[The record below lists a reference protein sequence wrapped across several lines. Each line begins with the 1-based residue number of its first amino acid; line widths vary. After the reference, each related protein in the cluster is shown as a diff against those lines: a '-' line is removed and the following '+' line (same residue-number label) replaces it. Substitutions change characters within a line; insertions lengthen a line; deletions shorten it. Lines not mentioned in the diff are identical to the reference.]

1 MARTR
6 GRRPASPPEPT
17 SEPRAATGPTDP
29 GGHAN
34 GSARAAAGSG
44 GRPPAAGG
52 VPSALPR
59 AAART
64 PSLPGAPGGAGAAG
78 EAGSP
83 GSPGGAG
90 APGAASP
97 AAPSSGRPPGGPGAS
112 PRPDARPASG
122 AGEPSAKSHPPRHAP
137 PPPAGSRRS
146 FRNGLIGGL
155 IGGLLGGVAAW
166 AALTYLVPS
175 NASDEVQALRA
186 RVEQLG
192 SAVDRSQGD
201 QQALAELSSRVQA
214 LQQASPAA
222 GGDLAA
228 RVEALEKARAAG
240 SDQTQGGPGLA
251 ALTKRLDALEHG
263 AGAAEGSAPTAG
275 LDDLRT
281 RLTALEG
288 QVSSLATD
296 VAGAGDA
303 RTGDVASLE
312 ALQSRLGAIESRLP
326 EADAAAHRIDALSA
340 RVDSL
345 EPTGA
350 KVGQLA
356 GDVDQIKQQ
365 SAAAQ
370 SRLDGLAAQVQGLGQ
385 QLQALGGD
393 VKGVQTGLAET
404 RNRAATADDRRAQA
418 AALALIT
425 TQIDAA
431 LGQGKP
437 YEAPLRSLTALGDQ
451 DAAVRQ
457 AATELA
463 PGAASGVPSLA
474 ALRQSFA
481 PVADEIVQR
490 ERAPEGGSLI
500 DRATSNL
507 MRLVT
512 VRPVGADVAGE
523 DAAARVARAE
533 ADLDRGDL
541 AAAVA
546 EVEALKG
553 PAAEAAAAWLGDAK
567 ARLQATA
574 ALASLRAHV
583 TALLSPTD

>member
-6 GRRPASPPEPT
+6 GRRPAGPPEPT
-17 SEPRAATGPTDP
+17 SEPRAAATGP

-34 GSARAAAGSG
+34 GSPRATPGPG
-44 GRPPAAGG
+44 GRPSTAGG
-52 VPSALPR
+52 AGSALTR
-59 AAART
+59 TAAST
-64 PSLPGAPGGAGAAG
+64 PNLPGAPGGAGAAG

-90 APGAASP
+90 APRAASP
-97 AAPSSGRPPGGPGAS
+97 AAPSSGRPPDAPGTS
-112 PRPDARPASG
+112 PRQDTRPSSG
-122 AGEPSAKSHPPRHAP
+122 AGEPAAKSHPPRHAS
-137 PPPAGSRRS
+137 PPPAASRRS

-155 IGGLLGGVAAW
+155 IGGIVGGIAAW
-166 AALTYLVPS
+166 AALTWLVPMK
-175 NASDEVQALRA
+175 AGDELQALSA

-192 SAVDRSQGD
+192 SGVDSLHGD
-201 QQALAELSSRVQA
+201 HQALTELSSRVQA
-214 LQQASPAA
+214 LEQAPPTAS
-222 GGDLAA
+222 
-228 RVEALEKARAAG
+228 
-240 SDQTQGGPGLA
+240 SDQTQPGPGLA
-251 ALTKRLDALEHG
+251 ALTKRVDALEHS
-263 AGAAEGSAPTAG
+263 AGATGSSAPNA
-275 LDDLRT
+275 DVNDLRT
-281 RLTALEG
+281 RLTTLEG
-288 QVSSLATD
+288 QVASLTTD

-312 ALQSRLGAIESRLP
+312 ALQSRLGSIESRLP
-326 EADAAAHRIDALSA
+326 EADAAARRIDALSA

-356 GDVDQIKQQ
+356 GDIQQIKQQ
-365 SAAAQ
+365 NTAVQ
-370 SRLDGLAAQVQGLGQ
+370 SHLNGLTGQVQGVDQ
-385 QLQALGGD
+385 QLQALQGD
-393 VKGVQTGLAET
+393 VKGLQSGLAET

-425 TQIDAA
+425 SQIDAA

-437 YEAPLRSLTALGDQ
+437 YEAPLRSLSALGDQ

-457 AATELA
+457 AAAELA

-512 VRPVGADVAGE
+512 VRPIGADVAGE
-523 DAAARVARAE
+523 GAAARVARAE
-533 ADLDRGDL
+533 ADLDQGDL
-541 AAAVA
+541 AAAVT
-546 EVEALKG
+546 EVEPLKG
-553 PAAEAAAAWLGDAK
+553 PAAEAAAAWLSDAK

-574 ALASLRAHV
+574 ALVSLRARV
-583 TALLSPTD
+583 TALLSPAD

>member
-6 GRRPASPPEPT
+6 GRRPAGPPEPT
-17 SEPRAATGPTDP
+17 LEPRAATDP

-34 GSARAAAGSG
+34 GSPRATPGQG
-44 GRPPAAGG
+44 GRPSPAGGAPSPLPRTAAG
-52 VPSALPR
+52 
-59 AAART
+59 T
-64 PSLPGAPGGAGAAG
+64 PNLPGAPGGAGAAG

-90 APGAASP
+90 APRAGSP
-97 AAPSSGRPPGGPGAS
+97 AAPSSGRPPDAPGTS
-112 PRPDARPASG
+112 PRPDPRPDPRPSSG

-137 PPPAGSRRS
+137 PPPAASRRS

-155 IGGLLGGVAAW
+155 IGGIVGGTAAW
-166 AALTYLVPS
+166 AALTWLVPPK
-175 NASDEVQALRA
+175 AGDELQALSA

-192 SAVDRSQGD
+192 SGVDSLQGD
-201 QQALAELSSRVQA
+201 HQALTELSSRVQA
-214 LQQASPAA
+214 LKQAPPAA
-222 GGDLAA
+222 GA
-228 RVEALEKARAAG
+228 
-240 SDQTQGGPGLA
+240 DQTQPGPGLA
-251 ALTKRLDALEHG
+251 ALTRRVDALEHSPS
-263 AGAAEGSAPTAG
+263 ATASSAPNAD

-281 RLTALEG
+281 RLTTLEG
-288 QVSSLATD
+288 QVASLTTD

-356 GDVDQIKQQ
+356 GDVQQIKQQ
-365 SAAAQ
+365 SAAVQ
-370 SRLDGLAAQVQGLGQ
+370 SRLDGLTAQVQGVDQ
-385 QLQALGGD
+385 QLQALQGD
-393 VKGVQTGLAET
+393 VKGVQGGLAET
-404 RNRAATADDRRAQA
+404 RSRAATANDRRAQA

-425 TQIDAA
+425 SQIDAA
-431 LGQGKP
+431 LGPGKP

-451 DAAVRQ
+451 DPAVHQ
-457 AATELA
+457 AAAELA

-523 DAAARVARAE
+523 GAAARVARAE

-541 AAAVA
+541 ATAVA
-546 EVEALKG
+546 EVEALDG
-553 PAAEAAAAWLGDAK
+553 PAAEAAAGWLSDAK

-574 ALASLRAHV
+574 ALASLRARV
-583 TALLSPTD
+583 TALLQPAD